1 MERVFI
7 QEIYCISDLAIVLA
21 CCLKMVSSK
30 PTKTS
35 TLVCFTQ
42 EIGISRTNSPNN
54 FMWEQLLSSPGSLPQ
69 GLSQQECEKQ
79 MEKLADQ
86 VRVGDMAGFWGPRD
100 TLLMATRNPV
110 NSLTSWG
117 WLVVEIPIFLQVF
130 LNTSRVVQDFWTIIN
145 SIIVDIVFW
154 NEKDTMYNF
163 IRWFWR
169 FLNVTNPMPG
179 SNSPLFLP
187 VGSFHRS
194 NDQALLNLPK
204 SVGER
209 IAKAPRR
216 LLVQRSVQGQ
226 RLRRGLLR
234 GTTIAFITTGYEGL
248 G

>member
-1 MERVFI
+1 METAFI
-7 QEIYCISDLAIVLA
+7 QEIYCISD
-21 CCLKMVSSK
+21 VSFRG
-30 PTKTS
+30 PTWT
-35 TLVCFTQ
+35 VPQ

-86 VRVGDMAGFWGPRD
+86 VRVEGGRFLGARDM
-100 TLLMATRNPV
+100 TKV
-110 NSLTSWG
+110 NA
-117 WLVVEIPIFLQVF
+117 
-130 LNTSRVVQDFWTIIN
+130 
-145 SIIVDIVFW
+145 
-154 NEKDTMYNF
+154 KDTNPQ
-163 IRWFWR
+163 FWR
-169 FLNVTNPMPG
+169 FLGCYKFTLGPG
-179 SNSPLFLP
+179 IITFFYLP
-187 VGSFHRS
+187 VEQLNGSHRS
-194 NDQALLNLPK
+194 NNQALLNLPK

-248 G
+248 GLENDWGTCGSAKFLNVRDFFRCSNDPCALHPCEASDSFMSNWVLQSLRLVVFF